1 MVGEKGE
8 IEIAR
13 KEKCYLSKSLLGGNP
28 ALGRSCQLWG
38 GRSPKQVF
46 PQVFLRVFMSISR
59 RWSRPK
65 TSARDIIQS
74 ISKCSYQFQKLKT
87 SAHAITANL
96 VLLQK
101 KKTKAKHI
109 SRCHLSHEINLK
121 LMKSK
126 NQDELI
132 PTFNKIGSFP
142 NPGLMYA
149 ADQSSSFF
157 KVLKIILTE
166 RNYPDKLYNL
176 TLKELK
182 DSNHLAMKY
191 SFQFLSGNA

>member
-1 MVGEKGE
+1 M
-8 IEIAR
+8 
-13 KEKCYLSKSLLGGNP
+13 
-28 ALGRSCQLWG
+28 
-38 GRSPKQVF
+38 
-46 PQVFLRVFMSISR
+46 
-59 RWSRPK
+59 
-65 TSARDIIQS
+65 
-74 ISKCSYQFQKLKT
+74 
-87 SAHAITANL
+87 
-96 VLLQK
+96 
-101 KKTKAKHI
+101 
-109 SRCHLSHEINLK
+109 K
-121 LMKSK
+121 LMKST

-132 PTFNKIGSFP
+132 STFNKIGSFP

-182 DSNHLAMKY
+182 DSNHPAMKY